1 MHSFWRPRGMQ
12 FMFDVVAITLAV
24 FVYLG
29 VREVVDPDFRRF
41 GIEQKIAAT
50 ILGILYWSTL
60 FWLGGLYRDY
70 YVRSPF
76 DEVFAVVKQ
85 VFYGTVVLFFL
96 ILYDSILKDQPRPR
110 FTIVVFW
117 AVLVVAVCIG
127 RILARRVQHVLRVQ
141 SVLTVP
147 AILLGTPSRLIEL
160 IESLRQEPAWG
171 YHVLGAVTVG
181 NDDTTELSK
190 YTDVLGTSDSLTALL
205 DKWHPREVLI
215 SVVETDHNALLQ
227 WTAACADIDIG
238 VKIVPD
244 LYEIFSGQAR
254 TQQIYGSP
262 LIEVSPELMQPWEEF
277 VKRLL
282 DITVSLVILI
292 VGLPV
297 WLLVALAVKA
307 TSKGPVFYVQERVG
321 RGGQRFQI
329 VKFRSMFTDTQR
341 APSWTLANDPRV
353 TPVGR
358 FIRKTHLD
366 EVPQMWNVLK
376 GEMSLVGPRP
386 EISFFVEKF
395 SALVPYYRRRHKVRP
410 GITGW
415 WQVKARSGAE
425 SIEEIEQRLR
435 YDFFYIENI
444 SFRLDL
450 EILLRTVVVMLRGHG
465 RA

>member
-1 MHSFWRPRGMQ
+1 MHSMLRPRAMQ
-12 FMFDVVAITLAV
+12 FMFDVLAVTLAV
-24 FVYLG
+24 FIYLG
-29 VREVVDPDFRRF
+29 VRELVDPEFIRVD
-41 GIEQKIAAT
+41 IEQKIAIT
-50 ILGILYWSTL
+50 LLGILYWSTL

-76 DEVFAVVKQ
+76 DEVFAVLKQ
-85 VFYGTVVLFFL
+85 IFFGTSILFFL
-96 ILYDSILKDQPRPR
+96 ILSDSILKNQPRPR

-127 RILARRVQHVLRVQ
+127 RVIARRLQRLFRVRGI
-141 SVLTVP
+141 VTVP
-147 AILLGTPSRLIEL
+147 ALLLGTPTRLVEL
-160 IESLRQEPAWG
+160 SNSLRLEPAWG
-171 YHVLGAVTVG
+171 YVVRGVVTVG
-181 NDDTTELSK
+181 SDDTTELSK
-190 YTDVLGTSDSLTALL
+190 HASILGSSDRLTQILSE
-205 DKWHPREVLI
+205 HQPREVLI
-215 SVVETDHNALLQ
+215 SVEETDHVALLQ
-227 WTAACADIDIG
+227 WTAACADKNIS

-277 VKRLL
+277 AKRLL
-282 DITVSLVILI
+282 DVVVSLLVLIL
-292 VGLPV
+292 GLPV
-297 WLLVALAVKA
+297 WLLVALLVKCS
-307 TSKGPVFYVQERVG
+307 SKGPIFYIQARVG
-321 RGGQRFQI
+321 RGGQQFEM
-329 VKFRSMFTDTQR
+329 VKFRSMYTDKER
-341 APSWTLANDPRV
+341 APSWTLSNDPRV
-353 TPVGR
+353 TSIGR

-395 SALVPYYRRRHKVRP
+395 SAQLPYYRRRHKVRP

-450 EILLRTVVVMLRGHG
+450 EILVRTVIVMLKGHG
-465 RA
+465 KA

>member
-1 MHSFWRPRGMQ
+1 MHSMLRPRAMQ
-12 FMFDVVAITLAV
+12 FMFDVLAVTLAV
-24 FVYLG
+24 FIYLG
-29 VREVVDPDFRRF
+29 VRELVDPEFIRVD
-41 GIEQKIAAT
+41 IEQKIAIT
-50 ILGILYWSTL
+50 LLGILYWSTL

-76 DEVFAVVKQ
+76 DEVFAVLKQ
-85 VFYGTVVLFFL
+85 IFFGTSILFFL
-96 ILYDSILKDQPRPR
+96 ILSDSILKNQPRPR

-127 RILARRVQHVLRVQ
+127 RVIARRLQRLFRVRGI
-141 SVLTVP
+141 VTVP
-147 AILLGTPSRLIEL
+147 ALLLGTPTRLVEL
-160 IESLRQEPAWG
+160 SNSLRLEPAWG
-171 YHVLGAVTVG
+171 YVVRGVVTVG
-181 NDDTTELSK
+181 SDDTTELSK
-190 YTDVLGTSDSLTALL
+190 HASILGSSDSLTQILSE
-205 DKWHPREVLI
+205 HQPREVLI
-215 SVVETDHNALLQ
+215 SVEETDHVALLQ
-227 WTAACADIDIG
+227 WTAACADKNIS

-277 VKRLL
+277 AKRLL
-282 DITVSLVILI
+282 DVVVSLLVLIL
-292 VGLPV
+292 GLPV
-297 WLLVALAVKA
+297 WLLVALLVKCS
-307 TSKGPVFYVQERVG
+307 SKGPIFYIQARVG
-321 RGGQRFQI
+321 RGGHQFEM
-329 VKFRSMFTDTQR
+329 VKFRSMYTDKER
-341 APSWTLANDPRV
+341 APSWTLSNDPRV
-353 TPVGR
+353 TSIGR

-395 SALVPYYRRRHKVRP
+395 SAQLPYYRRRHKVRP

-450 EILLRTVVVMLRGHG
+450 EILVRTVIVMLKGHG
-465 RA
+465 KA